1 MSASA
6 SLLSG
11 PLKLVWRGRV
21 LGVAL
26 RTRPRANPL
35 YVSVGHRVSL
45 EPAVEWVLR
54 TGRGYHLPEP
64 TRLAHAAANAV
75 RRGAEERC

>member
-1 MSASA
+1 
-6 SLLSG
+6 
-11 PLKLVWRGRV
+11 VV
-21 LGVAL
+21 GVAL
-26 RTRPRANPL
+26 HTRPRANPL

-45 EPAVEWVLR
+45 ATAVEWVLR
-54 TGRGYHLPEP
+54 TGRGYRLPEP